1 MYVKLCR
8 QFRAFIR
15 CIKTA
20 FYRSDY
26 QKFLMCTLIK
36 TLGWA
41 FISKHSTE
49 PLKIS
54 VELLNHST
62 KFLKHAAEL
71 LRLEKI
77 KSSVESLKSWSECL
91 KRLVTCLCYNTAHT
105 VPISH
110 GIITSIDFYVRNLTT
125 KSAKRKV
132 GANYSTQFK
141 ALIEEGIHFL
151 LHIIFFFS
159 FTFSYSSFLIY
170 IDI

>member
-1 MYVKLCR
+1 MYLKLCR

-77 KSSVESLKSWSECL
+77 KSSVESLKSWAECL
-91 KRLVTCLCYNTAHT
+91 KRLVTCLCYSTAHA

-110 GIITSIDFYVRNLTT
+110 GIITSIGFYVRNLTT

-151 LHIIFFFS
+151 FHIIFFFS